1 MVVGSDPGPGTIFFG
16 GTVNMGRIGGRGD
29 YGLPSW
35 ADSPSDR
42 EKIARDVV
50 VGILTTVVAFYV
62 LHKMKVFR

>member
-1 MVVGSDPGPGTIFFG
+1 
-16 GTVNMGRIGGRGD
+16 MGRIGGRGD